1 MFYKLMYKRSMHK
14 YRNSYINI
22 LCVFI
27 LTLSMLS
34 FTSIYCDSHYNYNDA
49 VLSPAL
55 TADWTCDIRVKN
67 ITEEEAILYSR
78 IPNVDMEYAAGN
90 LDFVLLDT
98 NEFETVLEQIRTIL
112 NSQHEH
118 IHEITDTTPTIYV
131 YYGRDVRNN
140 IDDYYDNGVR
150 IGTAVF
156 QAILTAIGAVSM
168 VLIYSDYIRQRT
180 EDIRTLSA
188 IGITERQLHRL
199 FFGECNVLYLLSVV
213 IGIPL
218 GGGIAYVFF
227 KVCEWVDMSDT
238 NSVYPVFDLHIT
250 SLLTTAL
257 IGYMAVYITF
267 QIILKKILRID
278 ASYTCAESVIE
289 FNPDKYRGFYYKAPG
304 HFKRFFAAILCKRT
318 SARSKF
324 LTFVILFAL
333 AISLFMLNGTNYSDA
348 IGNSYGIRD
357 AAAVAAVISSSSL
370 FIMTIVFAVLY
381 SLSIISIFTKRQME
395 SVANAVQ
402 TLYAL
407 GADEHRIYAAFR
419 RYTVRKAI
427 FTLLFGFA
435 AGYAATVLVFGA
447 FQYKFY
453 INLWFIIAHLVLIV
467 LYYFVYLF
475 SMKKYFYDNCRSTIF
490 EEVGG

>member
-1 MFYKLMYKRSMHK
+1 
-14 YRNSYINI
+14 
-22 LCVFI
+22 
-27 LTLSMLS
+27 
-34 FTSIYCDSHYNYNDA
+34 
-49 VLSPAL
+49 
-55 TADWTCDIRVKN
+55 
-67 ITEEEAILYSR
+67 
-78 IPNVDMEYAAGN
+78 
-90 LDFVLLDT
+90 
-98 NEFETVLEQIRTIL
+98 
-112 NSQHEH
+112 
-118 IHEITDTTPTIYV
+118 
-131 YYGRDVRNN
+131 
-140 IDDYYDNGVR
+140 
-150 IGTAVF
+150 
-156 QAILTAIGAVSM
+156 
-168 VLIYSDYIRQRT
+168 
-180 EDIRTLSA
+180 
-188 IGITERQLHRL
+188 
-199 FFGECNVLYLLSVV
+199 
-213 IGIPL
+213 
-218 GGGIAYVFF
+218 
-227 KVCEWVDMSDT
+227 MSDT

-289 FNPDKYRGFYYKAPG
+289 FDPDKYRGFYYKAPG
-304 HFKRFFAAILCKRT
+304 HFDRFFAAILCKRT

-419 RYTVRKAI
+419 RYTVRKAT

-475 SMKKYFYDNCRSTIF
+475 SMKKYFYENCRSTIS

>member
-34 FTSIYCDSHYNYNDA
+34 FTSIYCDSHYNYIDA
-49 VLSPAL
+49 VTIPSLENSYHV
-55 TADWTCDIRVKN
+55 TIMN
-67 ITEEEAILYSR
+67 ITEEEAEEYSVIKSINPHKIHISFHEDRLYISLHNPKDLDGIVNR
-78 IPNVDMEYAAGN
+78 ITEIFDRQQYP
-90 LDFVLLDT
+90 
-98 NEFETVLEQIRTIL
+98 ETY
-112 NSQHEH
+112 
-118 IHEITDTTPTIYV
+118 TDTTPGV
-131 YYGRDVRNN
+131 YIERNR
-140 IDDYYDNGVR
+140 IVTPPKVENGAR
-150 IGTAVF
+150 IFISVL
-156 QAILTAIGAVSM
+156 QVILGAMGVVSM

-289 FNPDKYRGFYYKAPG
+289 FDPDKFRGFYYKAPG

-419 RYTVRKAI
+419 RHTVRKAT

-453 INLWFIIAHLVLIV
+453 INLWFIIVHLVLIV

-475 SMKKYFYDNCRSTIF
+475 SMKKYFNENCRSTVS